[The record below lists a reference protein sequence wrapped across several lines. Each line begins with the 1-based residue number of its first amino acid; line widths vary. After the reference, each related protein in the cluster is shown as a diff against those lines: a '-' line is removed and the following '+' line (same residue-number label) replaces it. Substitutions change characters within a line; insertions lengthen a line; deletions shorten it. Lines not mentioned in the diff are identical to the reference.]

1 MLAEIITIGD
11 EILIGQIVDTNSA
24 WMGTVLNESGIKV
37 HQITSVSDNREHILT
52 ALREASQ
59 RADIILITGGLGPTR
74 DDITKHTLCE
84 YFNTKLRLDESIL
97 VDVTNIFK
105 KFGREVTE
113 INRKQAEVPENCIP
127 LHNKT
132 GTAPGMWF
140 DVNGKIYASMP
151 GVPFE
156 MKALMTE
163 EIIPRLKKKFTLPVI
178 IHKNVLTQGIG
189 ESALAEKIVDWED
202 SLAKEEIKLAYL
214 PSPSVVRLRLSINGK
229 DVNILNERIARK
241 VAELQKLVGQFIY
254 GYDDETLE
262 GNIGKLLKEKKQTLS
277 TAESCTGG
285 FIAHKIVSIPGSSDY
300 FKGGIISYANEV
312 KINELE
318 VSKET
323 LDKLGA
329 VSQEVVEQMAIGVR
343 KKLNTDYSIAVSGI
357 AGPDGG
363 TSDKPVG
370 TVWIA
375 IATPTQVFSKKYQFA
390 GNRERNIIV
399 TGLTALNMLRKE
411 ILALG

>member
-1 MLAEIITIGD
+1 MLAEIVTIGD

-24 WMGTVLNESGIKV
+24 WMGTILNETGIKV

-52 ALREASQ
+52 ALKEASR

-84 YFNTKLRLDESIL
+84 YFNTKLRLNEEVL
-97 VDVTNIFK
+97 EDVTNIFK
-105 KFGREVTE
+105 KFGRTVTD
-113 INRKQAEVPENCIP
+113 INRKQAEVPENCTP
-127 LHNKT
+127 LRNKN

-140 DVNGKIYASMP
+140 EEKGKIYVSMP

-156 MKALMTE
+156 MKGLMTTE
-163 EIIPRLKKKFTLPVI
+163 VLPRLKQKFTLPVI

-189 ESALAEKIVDWED
+189 ESALAERISDWED

-214 PSPSVVRLRLSINGK
+214 PASSTVRLRLTITGK
-229 DVNILNERIARK
+229 DATVLQERIDRK
-241 VAELQKLVGQFIY
+241 VSELVKLVDDYIY
-254 GYDDETLE
+254 GYDNETLE
-262 GNIGKLLKEKKQTLS
+262 GNIGKLLLKKKQSVS

-285 FIAHKIVSIPGSSDY
+285 AIAARLVSISGSSAY
-300 FKGGIISYANEV
+300 FKGSVIAYSYEV
-312 KINELE
+312 KTNELG

-323 LDKLGA
+323 LEKHGA
-329 VSQEVVEQMAIGVR
+329 VSQEVVEQMAVAI
-343 KKLNTDYSIAVSGI
+343 KKKMKTDYSIAVSGI

-363 TSDKPVG
+363 TADKPVG

-375 IATPTQVFSKKYQFA
+375 IASPNKVFSKRFQFA
-390 GNRERNIIV
+390 GDRERNILV
-399 TGLTALNMLRKE
+399 TGLTALNLLRKE
-411 ILALG
+411 ILAN

>member
-1 MLAEIITIGD
+1 MLAEIVTIGD

-24 WMGTVLNESGIKV
+24 WMGTILNETGIKV

-52 ALREASQ
+52 ALKEASQ

-84 YFNTKLRLDESIL
+84 YFNTKLRLNEEVL
-97 VDVTNIFK
+97 EDVTNIFK
-105 KFGREVTE
+105 KFGRTVTD
-113 INRKQAEVPENCIP
+113 INRKQAEVPENCTP
-127 LHNKT
+127 LRNKN

-140 DVNGKIYASMP
+140 EEKGKIYVSMP

-156 MKALMTE
+156 MKGLMTTE
-163 EIIPRLKKKFTLPVI
+163 VLPRLKQKFTLPII

-189 ESALAEKIVDWED
+189 ESALAERISDWED

-214 PSPSVVRLRLSINGK
+214 PASSTVRLRLTITGK
-229 DVNILNERIARK
+229 DATVLQERIDRK
-241 VAELQKLVGQFIY
+241 VSELVKLVDDYIY
-254 GYDDETLE
+254 GYDNETLE
-262 GNIGKLLKEKKQTLS
+262 GNIGKLLLEKKQSVS

-285 FIAHKIVSIPGSSDY
+285 AIAARLVSISGSSAY
-300 FKGGIISYANEV
+300 FKGSVIAYSYEV
-312 KINELE
+312 KTNELG

-323 LDKLGA
+323 LEKHGA
-329 VSQEVVEQMAIGVR
+329 VSQEVVEQMAVAI
-343 KKLNTDYSIAVSGI
+343 KKKMNTDYSIAVSGI

-363 TSDKPVG
+363 TADKPVG

-375 IATPTQVFSKKYQFA
+375 IASPNKVFSKRFQFA
-390 GNRERNIIV
+390 GNRERNILV
-399 TGLTALNMLRKE
+399 TGLTALNLLRKE
-411 ILALG
+411 ILAN